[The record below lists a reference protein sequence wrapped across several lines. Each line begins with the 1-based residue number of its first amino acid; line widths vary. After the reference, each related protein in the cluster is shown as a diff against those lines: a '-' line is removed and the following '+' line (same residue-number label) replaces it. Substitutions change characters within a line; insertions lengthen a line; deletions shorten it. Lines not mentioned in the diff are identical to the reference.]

1 MQLNS
6 LFQPFGSS
14 KGSEDI
20 VRTQVNI
27 GKRKSVS
34 EVFIIRFNKK
44 KIIIIVIIIIIN
56 NDNDNNKTNL
66 SVECFSFSIFFKV
79 QYAGDPYA

>member
-6 LFQPFGSS
+6 PFQPFGSS

-44 KIIIIVIIIIIN
+44 K
-56 NDNDNNKTNL
+56 NDNNNSNNNNYK
-66 SVECFSFSIFFKV
+66 
-79 QYAGDPYA
+79 QW